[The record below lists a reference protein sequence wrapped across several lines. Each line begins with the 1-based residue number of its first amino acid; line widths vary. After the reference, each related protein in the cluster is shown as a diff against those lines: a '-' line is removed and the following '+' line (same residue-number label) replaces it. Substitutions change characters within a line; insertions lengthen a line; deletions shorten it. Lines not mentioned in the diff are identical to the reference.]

1 MAVEG
6 ELELL
11 SPYMAAFS
19 EAKALQK
26 LGVVGSYP
34 FKAIISPLVLFE
46 AGAVALFRVRS
57 QAALPRQ

>member
-1 MAVEG
+1 VAVEG

-19 EAKALQK
+19 EAKALRK

-34 FKAIISPLVLFE
+34 FKAKKVILIPLATE
-46 AGAVALFRVRS
+46 RAT
-57 QAALPRQ
+57 